1 LGVEALG
8 TALAGCRR
16 VTLDTAG
23 CIYLLQRSSRRFE
36 LVRMLVERAARGD
49 LTIEL
54 PGIVYLELL
63 VRPYRSGD
71 MTEMA
76 TIRGLTHEQ
85 PGVETVAISEH
96 VLLASASLRALTG
109 LKTPDA
115 LVAGSATAGESQ
127 AIIGNDRRFDV
138 LNTLDGVELLTA
150 GRRQLPVPKYIH
162 LDDYVEVA

>member
-1 LGVEALG
+1 MQ
-8 TALAGCRR
+8 R

-23 CIYLLQRSSRRFE
+23 CIYLFQRNSRRFE
-36 LVRMLVERAARGD
+36 HMRALIEMAAGGE
-49 LTIEL
+49 LTVEL

-76 TIRGLTHEQ
+76 LVRGLTHEQ
-85 PGVETVAISEH
+85 PGVQTVSITEQ
-96 VLLASASLRALTG
+96 VLLAAASIRAMTG

-115 LVAGSATAGESQ
+115 LVAGSATNGRSE

-138 LNTLDGVELLTA
+138 LNELDGVELLTA
-150 GRRQLPVPKYIH
+150 GRKRLPVPAYIH
-162 LDDYVEVA
+162 IDDFVDKG